1 MGRLFWKFLLAFLVS
16 LLIAGAGVGT
26 VVWLHNS
33 GEQERTPPPGGP
45 GGDTL
50 IRSAAALL
58 VSGGS
63 AAVGTWAAE
72 LVDGRTQA
80 LRIVDEEGRE
90 LLGRH
95 VSAAQIERARADES
109 AALPGQLVRR
119 VVAPDGRRYLVFL
132 PPELL
137 PPRPHFHRPPP
148 PWPPLAA
155 VLLAGLAFSAL
166 GAWYLA
172 KPIRNLRWAF
182 EGVAAGRLDTRVAP
196 RMGSRRDEMADL
208 GRDFDRMAQRLQGLV
223 GSQRRLLHDVSHE
236 LRSPLARLQA
246 AVGLARQNPQKIEA
260 SLDRIE
266 RESQRLDELVG
277 ELLTLSR
284 LEAGTGTLRREHFDL
299 VELVASV
306 VDDARFEAQAKG
318 RDITFAAGDE
328 IIIDGSV
335 ELLHRALENVIR
347 NAVKYSAEG
356 SSVDVSIQSEAQG
369 QSVRIE
375 VSDRGPGI
383 AEQDLGSVFE
393 PFYRG
398 ANANASGGFGL
409 GLAIARRAVE
419 AHGGAIVARNRPE
432 PGLTVAISLPLARP
446 GAASMPAA

>member
-58 VSGGS
+58 ASGGS
-63 AAVGTWAAE
+63 AAVGTWAAD

-80 LRIVDEEGRE
+80 LRIVGDDGRE
-90 LLGRH
+90 LLGRE
-95 VSAAQIERARADES
+95 VSAAQIERARADERAVS
-109 AALPGQLVRR
+109 PGQLVRR
-119 VVAPDGRRYLVFL
+119 VAAPDGKSYLVFL

-182 EGVAAGRLDTRVAP
+182 EGVASGRLDTRVAP

-208 GRDFDRMAQRLQGLV
+208 GRDFDRMAQQLQGLV

-246 AVGLARQNPQKIEA
+246 AVGLARQNPQRIEA

-284 LEAGTGTLRREHFDL
+284 LEAGTGTLRRERFDL

-306 VDDARFEAQAKG
+306 TDDARFEAHALG
-318 RDITFAAGDE
+318 RDLAFPAGE
-328 IIIDGSV
+328 AIVIDGSA

-356 SSVDVSIQSEAQG
+356 SRVDVSVACEPHGEA
-369 QSVRIE
+369 VRIE
-375 VSDRGPGI
+375 VSDCGPGI
-383 AEQDLGSVFE
+383 AEEDLGSVFE

-398 ANANASGGFGL
+398 TNARASGGYGL

-419 AHGGAIVARNRPE
+419 AHGGSIVALNRPE
-432 PGLTVAISLPLARP
+432 GGLTVAITLPLP
-446 GAASMPAA
+446 NVGAAGAPSA